1 MLKTT
6 RKNNILIMAMIIL
19 LSIMMAFVFSNFN
32 VAAAEENPEANV
44 VNDIESYAIDMG
56 DITKDTLNVGVKG
69 TLTDGNRTYG
79 EYYMEVC
86 VKRLDSTT
94 YKIETLMQVN
104 TLQWKTDRYKLKSMS
119 YRFYGEN
126 IELTNRTIKE
136 GTKSG
141 DDYSLNK
148 PNYGFTQVDFYYD
161 KGSKDN
167 FAWVKEEITA
177 KADGTAKFIM
187 EFNGVRIEGIGFAK
201 TTTITS
207 PIAKVRVQPSPV
219 MGMYQPYYVYNSNY
233 VSNPKYTTQFGPVPS
248 DWKISASISAI

>member
-6 RKNNILIMAMIIL
+6 RKNNIVIMAMIIL
-19 LSIMMAFVFSNFN
+19 LSIMMAFVFCNFN
-32 VAAAEENPEANV
+32 VALAEENPETDV

-56 DITKDTLNVGVKG
+56 DITKSTLNVGVKG
-69 TLTDGNRTYG
+69 TLADGNRTYG

-94 YKIETLMQVN
+94 YKIETMLQVN

-119 YRFYGEN
+119 FRYYGEN
-126 IELTNRTIKE
+126 IQLTKRTMEIGNAVGQTYKVNNPE
-136 GTKSG
+136 
-141 DDYSLNK
+141 N
-148 PNYGFTQVDFYYD
+148 GFTQVDFTYSEP
-161 KGSKDN
+161 KKDN

-187 EFNGVRIEGIGFAK
+187 EFNQVRIEGIGFAK

-233 VSNPKYTTQFGPVPS
+233 VSNPKYTTQFGSVPS
-248 DWKISASISAI
+248 DWKMSASISAI